1 MTRLRIDLTEQE
13 ALELLRALDRRVH
26 WACEWLEER
35 PQDPGPVRI
44 IEALLRVEKSLKE
57 AFPDLKL

>member
-1 MTRLRIDLTEQE
+1 VTKLRVDLTEQE

-35 PQDPGPVRI
+35 PQDPGPVRALG
-44 IEALLRVEKSLKE
+44 ALLKVENAVKK